1 MRLVIPSMPKSHRMN
16 GFCSEVIANCPMK
29 HLALGSQV
37 LSDGLACFLAVSTA
51 GCHHKAIVTGG
62 KHPNDLPQFRWIN
75 TLLGN
80 LKTSLSG
87 TFHAFSFDKYARRYL
102 DGYCFRFNRRF
113 AMAEMTDRI
122 ADAVCCCMPCTEHDL
137 RIAEVYG

>member
-1 MRLVIPSMPKSHRMN
+1 MQ
-16 GFCSEVIANCPMK
+16 
-29 HLALGSQV
+29 HLATGSQV
-37 LSDGLACFLAVSTA
+37 LSDVLACLCSVVSA
-51 GCHHKAIVTGG
+51 GCSHQANVTGG
-62 KHPNDLPQFRWIN
+62 RHPNDLPQFRWVN

-102 DGYCFRFNRRF
+102 GSYCFRFNRRF

-122 ADAVCCCMPCTEHDL
+122 ADAIYCCMPCTDRDL
-137 RIAEVYG
+137 RVAEIYG